1 VDILKSLLSVIAFL
15 YEQKSLH
22 ACTVKQKTTTTTTKN
37 SAVCNRM
44 SDLSPFPPLPPF
56 LNFFP
61 LLPPPS
67 KRCMLCVLSQGC
79 SEVIPC
85 TVGKHCQDSFM
96 CLILSSFLFGTHSDT
111 FYCYFSFFF
120 FFQPYTQFCEDP
132 RFKMLCTKIL
142 LVRHSV
148 GTLDESLKFEVRC
161 DVWEPLGFSAE
172 PSVKPSGTFNSKLL
186 KYCESLVI
194 PIANLASYLLSCH
207 MRVSG
212 GLSHLVIQGKSPR
225 MRVV

>member
-1 VDILKSLLSVIAFL
+1 MFNFEFIFVWYTFRHLL
-15 YEQKSLH
+15 
-22 ACTVKQKTTTTTTKN
+22 
-37 SAVCNRM
+37 
-44 SDLSPFPPLPPF
+44 
-56 LNFFP
+56 
-61 LLPPPS
+61 LL
-67 KRCMLCVLSQGC
+67 
-79 SEVIPC
+79 
-85 TVGKHCQDSFM
+85 
-96 CLILSSFLFGTHSDT
+96 LF
-111 FYCYFSFFF
+111 FFF